1 MRVEM
6 FVIEVVRTQTRI
18 ERIINLM
25 TMRPLLHHWLT
36 PFNLAYLIST
46 DYYHFTIFTGSSTA
60 CVVLL
65 NREDSTLYTAN
76 IGDSGF
82 MVVRKGRVVRRSEEQ
97 QHYFN
102 TPFQVLLLCVK
113 IFDFQP
119 CAAFAKISAQYSL
132 CLFKK
137 NSFQCVTC
145 SKYVVENWKLKNH
158 VKVSSCPK

>member
-1 MRVEM
+1 MQVEM

-18 ERIINLM
+18 EGIINLM
-25 TMRPLLHHWLT
+25 TMRPLLHHLLT
-36 PFNLAYLIST
+36 AFNLAYLIST

-113 IFDFQP
+113 IFDFQ
-119 CAAFAKISAQYSL
+119 L
-132 CLFKK
+132 
-137 NSFQCVTC
+137 
-145 SKYVVENWKLKNH
+145 
-158 VKVSSCPK
+158 